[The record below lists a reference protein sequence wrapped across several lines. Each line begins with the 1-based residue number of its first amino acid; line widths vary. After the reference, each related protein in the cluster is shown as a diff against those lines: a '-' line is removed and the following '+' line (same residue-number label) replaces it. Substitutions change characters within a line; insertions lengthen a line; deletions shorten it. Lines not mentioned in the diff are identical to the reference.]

1 MAERDARGVDSYYQP
16 GDYED
21 HSPIVYPSP
30 NADNNRRFEVRP
42 QLISI
47 LPNYRGMAT
56 EEPYEHITEFNEIC
70 ATNQVNGF
78 MDEEVR
84 LRLFPY
90 SLKDKAKR
98 WFLLLPARSITT
110 WEVMKKKFLE
120 EFYPISKTSDMHM
133 QIKSFRQLTDELFH
147 EAYERLK
154 ELLRSC
160 PHHEIPK
167 WELVKVFYDGLD
179 SQNRQFLLA
188 ASGGVFMT
196 RSSEDEW
203 AFFEQLSKG
212 SKTQAS
218 VARQTHNSSHVNHVS
233 NSGGSTRNLEKELD
247 EIKMLLPIFNNPN
260 QCGSVNFVQVQD
272 VCSICGDASHYANG
286 CKKGISLGIEEQV
299 NEIQGRKYD
308 PYSNTYNPGWRSH
321 PKFSWDNN
329 NTMNAPN
336 QHQNHYPNQKNN
348 QYKRQNHNY
357 QNQNLSQNNQQ
368 SQS

>member
-1 MAERDARGVDSYYQP
+1 
-16 GDYED
+16 
-21 HSPIVYPSP
+21 
-30 NADNNRRFEVRP
+30 
-42 QLISI
+42 
-47 LPNYRGMAT
+47 MAT

-78 MDEEVR
+78 TDEEVR

-98 WFLLLPARSITT
+98 WFLSLPARSITT
-110 WEVMKKKFLE
+110 WAVMKKKFLE
-120 EFYPISKTSDMHM
+120 EFYPISKTSDMRM
-133 QIKSFRQLTDELFH
+133 QIKSFRQFPGELFH

-188 ASGGVFMT
+188 SSGGVFMT
-196 RSSEDEW
+196 RSSEDGW

-218 VARQTHNSSHVNHVS
+218 VARKTHNPSHVNHVS
-233 NSGGSTRNLEKELD
+233 NLGGLTRNLEQELD
-247 EIKMLLPIFNNPN
+247 EIKMFLPMFNNPN
-260 QCGSVNFVQVQD
+260 QGGSVNSVQVRD
-272 VCSICGDASHYANG
+272 VCSNCGDPSHYANG
-286 CKKGISLGIEEQV
+286 YKKGITLGMDEQV
-299 NEIQGRKYD
+299 NEFQGRKYD
-308 PYSNTYNPGWRSH
+308 PYSNTYNQGWRNH
-321 PKFSWDNN
+321 PNFSSDNN
-329 NTMNAPN
+329 
-336 QHQNHYPNQKNN
+336 QFQ
-348 QYKRQNHNY
+348 R

-368 SQS
+368 SQSSSTDARMKSFMEEIKKTLEI